1 MSRGIQMEQE
11 VKSQVDSKAEEECNI
26 SHIDHS
32 VDQLSTR
39 GRRKGPPKG
48 LSIASRIIHK
58 ELLLSPILATSLS
71 KSHQEFCKANL

>member
-11 VKSQVDSKAEEECNI
+11 VKSQGDPKAREECNI
-26 SHIDHS
+26 SHTYYS
-32 VDQLSTR
+32 VGQLSTM

-48 LSIASRIIHK
+48 LSIPSRIVHM

-71 KSHQEFCKANL
+71 K